1 MTSNDVGGGTATEAD
16 QIMKDED
23 YEDELSMTIVTSDVL
38 QPPQPRTKKNMTS
51 LPSNQQT
58 PTSAGT
64 SQQLGHSPPG
74 SSHSRPRMQL
84 AVHIRSSPI
93 TPFTPINA
101 PASRESST
109 IPSRLGRTRG
119 RPPKSA
125 TTTRQPT
132 PDSVGTLGMN
142 AEEPKSDAVSEPRKR
157 GRPKGWRPGMPY
169 STDPDSRYRK
179 REARAAA
186 AAAAAQG
193 HNQGQVQEPKR
204 RGRPPRPLPPPV
216 REQYLKST
224 PDYIAYKCEWALS
237 SKLEQEEPTACPAEL
252 QNFDTLRKHV
262 LFVHGDAKPLVCRF
276 CRCKE
281 HDPPLKFETDEQ
293 FEAHMEKDHFARYLW
308 HRGEGYQNNG
318 IWTLQQQGDTLPAY
332 LFDEQGNQVTPS
344 IINQQLEDGIQH
356 KERKRKLKRLLYL
369 QNENAPSE
377 EEWTK
382 QMLGIA

>member
-1 MTSNDVGGGTATEAD
+1 MTSNDVGGSTATKAD
-16 QIMKDED
+16 QIMKNED

-38 QPPQPRTKKNMTS
+38 QPLRPRTKKTMSS

-58 PTSAGT
+58 PTHARM
-64 SQQLGHSPPG
+64 SQQMDHSSPD

-84 AVHIRSSPI
+84 AVHIRSSPT

-101 PASRESST
+101 PASRESS
-109 IPSRLGRTRG
+109 IVPSRLGRTRG
-119 RPPKSA
+119 RPPKSV
-125 TTTRQPT
+125 TSTRPST
-132 PDSVGTLGMN
+132 PGPGAILGMK
-142 AEEPKSDAVSEPRKR
+142 AEDHKSDGVSEPRKR
-157 GRPKGWRPGMPY
+157 GRPKGWKPGMPY
-169 STDPDSRYRK
+169 STDPASRYRR

-193 HNQGQVQEPKR
+193 HNQRQAQEPKR
-204 RGRPPRPLPPPV
+204 RGRPPRPLPPSV

-237 SKLEQEEPTACPAEL
+237 PRLPPEEPATCPAEL
-252 QNFDTLRKHV
+252 QNLDTLRKHV
-262 LFVHGDAKPLVCRF
+262 FFVHCVAEPLVCRF
-276 CRCKE
+276 SRCKE
-281 HDPPLKFETDEQ
+281 HDPPLEFQTDEQ

-318 IWTLQQQGDTLPAY
+318 IWTLQQGDTPPAY

-344 IINQQLEDGIQH
+344 IINQRLEDDVQQ

-377 EEWTK
+377 EEWTR